1 MVMRKNFAGYLCL
14 TLAVALSGCAIRK
27 LSAGNSDAKS
37 VRREGVNS
45 SLSRF
50 RKVMIVFYENQGYS
64 KVAEQPFFNWFA
76 SKGALLTNFHAS
88 FHPSQPNYIGLVA
101 GDNLGVEDDES
112 HDLNGASIADLLEA
126 RGKTWKNYA
135 EGYPGGCF
143 KGQSRGRYVRKHT
156 PFISFK
162 SIQRDPERC
171 KNIVSAEQLDKD
183 IAEGTLPNFSIYTPD
198 MDDDGHDRG
207 LDFAD
212 RAFKKTF
219 EPLLKNQEFMKDML
233 FIVTF
238 DEDDKKENN
247 RIYTVLYGPSV
258 KTGAK
263 SADKLNHYSL
273 LKLVEDE
280 WGLGDLGRNDRSAK
294 PVEGVWAD

>member
-1 MVMRKNFAGYLCL
+1 MRKIFATCTLL
-14 TLAVALSGCAIRK
+14 TLLSALSSCAMRQ
-27 LSAGNSDAKS
+27 LNVANSGDKS
-37 VRREGVNS
+37 VGRHGVNP
-45 SLSRF
+45 SRPRF
-50 RKVMIVFYENQGYS
+50 KKVMIVFYENQGYS
-64 KVAEQPFFNWFA
+64 KVAEQPFFSWLA
-76 SKGALLTNFHAS
+76 SQGALLTNFHAS

-135 EGYPGGCF
+135 EGYPGRCF
-143 KGQSRGRYVRKHT
+143 RGKSQGRYVRKHT
-156 PFISFK
+156 PFVSFK
-162 SIQRDPERC
+162 NIQEDPERC

-183 IAEGTLPNFSIYTPD
+183 IADGTLPNFSIYTPD